1 MNIIYFL
8 PKTFHE
14 HCISFSYKYKDTHIF
29 TIFHS
34 PASYSP
40 FWWIGFFLW
49 PVTFLNLFLLCRPEQ
64 WYHAKDCHCLSCG
77 HFCPSSH
84 VFLPILYGLLDSWIW
99 PFPPLS
105 LPAGSCRSTLKTL
118 RDQTLLWILLSL
130 PCSQEGLV
138 APVPEFILKQ
148 EYFLLSTIFFLTHC
162 L

>member
-1 MNIIYFL
+1 MNIFYFL

-14 HCISFSYKYKDTHIF
+14 HCISFSYKDTHIF

-34 PASYSP
+34 PASYFP

-99 PFPPLS
+99 SFPPLS
-105 LPAGSCRSTLKTL
+105 SPAGSCRSTLKTFWEIRHCYESFSPCPAL
-118 RDQTLLWILLSL
+118 RRVLSLLSQNLYWNKHTFCFL
-130 PCSQEGLV
+130 PFS
-138 APVPEFILKQ
+138 F
-148 EYFLLSTIFFLTHC
+148 
-162 L
+162 